1 MAKRQK
7 YDFNRLD
14 KYCNENGVMLLE
26 DYSQQSLNSLS
37 KIKGNCIFENCKN
50 TFEKIFCELEKRGA
64 YCS

>member
-14 KYCNENGVMLLE
+14 KYCKENNVTLLE

-37 KIKGNCIFENCKN
+37 KIKGNCIF
-50 TFEKIFCELEKRGA
+50 TFHCFNNWRI
-64 YCS
+64 